1 MLRPHRHS
9 AVCGLGDERIE
20 PSATMLR
27 SDCSFQGI
35 VCVLPSE
42 ETLFQALTPV
52 LPIVGSTVFE
62 NCRHGMRDNAEKKDP
77 TCVQSL
83 LCPRHPGGDAPGL

>member
-1 MLRPHRHS
+1 MRY
-9 AVCGLGDERIE
+9 AALGDERIE

-42 ETLFQALTPV
+42 ETLFQTLTPV
-52 LPIVGSTVFE
+52 LPIVGSTVAAQYL
-62 NCRHGMRDNAEKKDP
+62 RTA
-77 TCVQSL
+77 VIV
-83 LCPRHPGGDAPGL
+83 